1 MLCVG
6 VGEGAGRSY
15 VSAVASTHVN
25 AAHVHSSPLRLT
37 FVAEQ
42 RELVRYLLRRLA
54 RQGRGWWRWWR
65 WRLLL
70 RLQVVLVVVLV
81 AVLVMALVGSVARG
95 VATPCPLPTDSREH
109 AAKSGSEVQARWIKH
124 YGPLW

>member
-1 MLCVG
+1 MR
-6 VGEGAGRSY
+6 ARS
-15 VSAVASTHVN
+15 SQHTRKRRSCSLQPT
-25 AAHVHSSPLRLT
+25 LT

-42 RELVRYLLRRLA
+42 RELVRHLLRRLA
-54 RQGRGWWRWWR
+54 RQGRRWWRGWR

-70 RLQVVLVVVLV
+70 VVLV
-81 AVLVMALVGSVARG
+81 VLVMALVGSVARG

-109 AAKSGSEVQARWIKH
+109 AAKSGSEVQARWIEH